1 LKPNFLL
8 EQKLINSGNNI
19 IAGTDEVGRG
29 SWAGPV
35 TAAAVI
41 LDPKKIPMGLNDS
54 KKLPKSI
61 REKLSKEII
70 SCAIEY
76 SIIHIDVKEIDTLN
90 ILQASMLAMHEAV
103 EALEINPNHVLIDGN
118 RIPKQ
123 LKCPATALVK
133 GDSLSLSIAAASIIA
148 KVARDQLMVGLAQH
162 YPQYAWE
169 SNVGYGTKAHIA
181 GLSKYGITP
190 HHRVSFKPI
199 HNML

>member
-1 LKPNFLL
+1 MKPNFSL
-8 EQKLINSGNNI
+8 EQALINSGNNI

-41 LDPKKIPMGLNDS
+41 LDPKKIPVGLNDS

-61 REKLSKEII
+61 REKLALEIM
-70 SCAIEY
+70 SCALKY
-76 SIIHIDVKEIDTLN
+76 SIIHIDVQKIDMLN

-103 EALEINPNHVLIDGN
+103 EALEIKPNYVLVDGN
-118 RIPKQ
+118 IIPKQ
-123 LKCPATALVK
+123 LKCPAIAIVK
-133 GDSLSLSIAAASIIA
+133 GDGLSLSIAAASVIA
-148 KVARDQLMVGLAQH
+148 KVARDKLMMDLAQH
-162 YPQYAWE
+162 YPHYSWE
-169 SNVGYGTKAHIA
+169 TNVGYGTKAHIA

>member
-1 LKPNFLL
+1 
-8 EQKLINSGNNI
+8 
-19 IAGTDEVGRG
+19 
-29 SWAGPV
+29 
-35 TAAAVI
+35 
-41 LDPKKIPMGLNDS
+41 M
-54 KKLPKSI
+54 
-61 REKLSKEII
+61 
-70 SCAIEY
+70 SCALKY
-76 SIIHIDVKEIDTLN
+76 SIIHIDVQEIDTLN

-103 EALEINPNHVLIDGN
+103 KALEISPNHVLVDGN

-181 GLSKYGITP
+181 GLSKYGRIP
-190 HHRVSFKPI
+190 SRQGS
-199 HNML
+199 